1 MVSLLDVLKSK
12 TQKQGNAPTT
22 KNASPQKV
30 QGKGPVMV
38 NKPPKR
44 SAGRGR

>member
-12 TQKQGNAPTT
+12 TQKNGNVPAA
-22 KNASPQKV
+22 KNSAPQKQ

-38 NKPPKR
+38 NKPQKR

>member
-12 TQKQGNAPTT
+12 TQKGGKTPSA
-22 KNASPQKV
+22 KNAAPQKT
-30 QGKGPVMV
+30 QSKGPVMV